1 MSHEHIII
9 LSKSQSFH
17 FSAGLESPVQLGWS
31 VNTADDKVLD
41 LPIKNIEWLIITSN
55 ILRIVLTNV
64 HNLDML
70 TLIWKKNLKIFHLL
84 HIFSE
89 SMEIPVKLVDLSS
102 WNPFQPALTLSLSD
116 A

>member
-41 LPIKNIEWLIITSN
+41 LPIKNTEWLIITSN

-64 HNLDML
+64 HNLDMKEKFEN
-70 TLIWKKNLKIFHLL
+70 ISPSP
-84 HIFSE
+84 HILWIYGNSC
-89 SMEIPVKLVDLSS
+89 
-102 WNPFQPALTLSLSD
+102 
-116 A
+116 